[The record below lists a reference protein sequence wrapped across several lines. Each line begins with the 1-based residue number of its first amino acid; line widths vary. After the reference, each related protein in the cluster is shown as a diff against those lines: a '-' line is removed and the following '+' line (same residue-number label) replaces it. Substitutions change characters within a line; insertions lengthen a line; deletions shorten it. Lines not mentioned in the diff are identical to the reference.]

1 MNLKK
6 FTAMKEERARLLEK
20 YYRGET
26 TQEEERL
33 LREACL
39 AGEDASPEKEFFSW
53 FAGESALPKGL
64 ESQVFEKADA
74 SARKRKTRVMLYSL
88 TSVAATL
95 ALMVTLYVGNLAR
108 MEKEQ
113 EFRMIEQTLV
123 HVSETLQPAS
133 AEPDMLVLWV
143 DNDVEIIVN

>member
-1 MNLKK
+1 
-6 FTAMKEERARLLEK
+6 MKEERDRLLEK

-39 AGEDASPEKEFFSW
+39 AEADASPEKAFFTW
-53 FAGESALPKGL
+53 VAGESALPEGL
-64 ESQVFEKADA
+64 ESAVFEKVDA
-74 SARKRKTRVMLYSL
+74 SARKKRVRVLIYSV

-95 ALMVTLYVGNLAR
+95 ALMITLYVGNLAR
-108 MEKEQ
+108 LEKEQ

-123 HVSETLQPAS
+123 HVSETLQPAP

>member
-1 MNLKK
+1 
-6 FTAMKEERARLLEK
+6 
-20 YYRGET
+20 
-26 TQEEERL
+26 
-33 LREACL
+33 
-39 AGEDASPEKEFFSW
+39 
-53 FAGESALPKGL
+53 
-64 ESQVFEKADA
+64 
-74 SARKRKTRVMLYSL
+74 MLYSL